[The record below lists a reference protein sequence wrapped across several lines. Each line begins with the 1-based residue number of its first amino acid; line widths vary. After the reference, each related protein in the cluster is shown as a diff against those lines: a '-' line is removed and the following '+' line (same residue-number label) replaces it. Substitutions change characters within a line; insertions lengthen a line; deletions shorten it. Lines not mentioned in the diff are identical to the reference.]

1 MGKVYNT
8 YRNPDKTTIVRYDLF
23 RYKRILVVAP
33 DEEESIQVVL
43 DKFFSIYN
51 I

>member
-1 MGKVYNT
+1 MGKVYNA
-8 YRNPDKTTIVRYDLF
+8 YRAPDKTTIVHYDLF
-23 RYKRILVVAP
+23 RYKRILVVTS